1 MGEKAMKVTVV
12 GAILVLAGALIVLV
26 LIQAL
31 VDGRNRDQKSEQ

>member
-1 MGEKAMKVTVV
+1 MKVTVV